1 MTELKTLGC
10 GIFDIQDVRQDLA
23 DHQALIVLD
32 YIKAN
37 YEYKNGITD
46 AAIRTAANELYP
58 ESKL

>member
-1 MTELKTLGC
+1 MTELKTLGW

-58 ESKL
+58 ESKP

>member
-1 MTELKTLGC
+1 MNELKTLDW
-10 GIFDIQDVRQDLA
+10 GIFDIQDVRQDLP

-37 YEYKNGITD
+37 YDYKNGMTD

>member
-1 MTELKTLGC
+1 MNELKTLGW

-58 ESKL
+58 ERKL